1 MLSLASSPA
10 WLLKQLYLTSHRLMR
25 SDSMLC
31 DTLTICYWYFI
42 SLCLNSV
49 SEQCVWLSGTWWV
62 CRGYPSWLC
71 CFLVV
76 LPSANHILLTC
87 LNLCK
92 YIEGGC
98 FKKNFSVEGLSVED
112 HWEKHYYHFWSGE
125 FYHSLR
131 RLLVWVQ
138 STLMSKTEALWIFI
152 IVCPHLSRSLLAE
165 EVVLHRHAEITNKQI
180 PYNL

>member
-1 MLSLASSPA
+1 
-10 WLLKQLYLTSHRLMR
+10 MR

-31 DTLTICYWYFI
+31 ATITTCYWYFI
-42 SLCLNSV
+42 SLCLISV
-49 SEQCVWLSGTWWV
+49 SEQCVWLSCTSWV

-71 CFLVV
+71 CFPVV

-98 FKKNFSVEGLSVED
+98 FKKNFSVEDLSVEN
-112 HWEKHYYHFWSGE
+112 HWERHYYHFWSGE

-138 STLMSKTEALWIFI
+138 FRALW
-152 IVCPHLSRSLLAE
+152 CPKLKHCGYSSFAHICPDHFLQKR
-165 EVVLHRHAEITNKQI
+165 
-180 PYNL
+180 